1 MVENTRVSTLGG
13 EIELPLK
20 DMTKSASNIRRLS
33 QHLEIVK
40 CRFNVLTIKT
50 LSETNTQV
58 DPARKNSED
67 NAKKDLKRLIDQIE
81 DKIL

>member
-58 DPARKNSED
+58 EPARKNSED